1 MSNIKITDLNPLTTP
16 EGADILAIVDDVAG
30 TATTKKVTVTNLM
43 GASPVQSV
51 AGRTGAVT
59 IANTDVSGLGTAAT
73 SASTDFSP
81 AFFSTVAETTT
92 ARPLSDSDNGK
103 VIVCTSSS
111 DVTITI
117 PNTLTAGFGCT
128 VVQSGT
134 GQVTVAAGS
143 GSTLSSYVGTSTKGR
158 YAVLQIVPVG
168 TNTYIVDGEGF
179 FPPGAFE
186 SNIYALDL
194 DGANEYANPNHTFES
209 LIRSDFSMSLW
220 VKLAN
225 ETGNQWLIG
234 GDNAHF
240 TDRFNFYHDSNKIV
254 AYLKANGVQ
263 GDFLYGST
271 STTYTD
277 WFHCVLTYTQ
287 NGTSVDNALYINGS
301 QADTGT
307 TTNMSLADYGTVRAT
322 RNLGIGALISSSTS
336 GYLEGKIDEV
346 AFFNSAL
353 SLSQVVNIYKGE
365 TDGGSGGTN
374 GKPGNLTTF
383 NPQHWWRMGDND
395 SATGGTTPTT
405 VTDKGGATT
414 TYDLIFPNGATSHDL
429 STGPDS
435 IYVAP

>member
-1 MSNIKITDLNPLTTP
+1 MALNKLH
-16 EGADILAIVDDVAG
+16 
-30 TATTKKVTVTNLM
+30 KKDF
-43 GASPVQSV
+43 
-51 AGRTGAVT
+51 T
-59 IANTDVSGLGTAAT
+59 IAVKTGTDANKSKFAKESAKGELYFATDSGSLYG
-73 SASTDFSP
+73 ASTDAGSSD
-81 AFFSTVAETTT
+81 STVRSFGPSSEIVTESTTT
-92 ARPLSDSDNGK
+92 RTLNDSDNGK
-103 VIVCTSSS
+103 VIVCSSSS
-111 DVTITI
+111 DVAITI
-117 PNTLTAGFGCT
+117 PNTLTSGFGCT
-128 VVQSGT
+128 VVQSGN

-158 YAVLQIVPVG
+158 YAVIQIVPVG
-168 TNTYIVDGEGF
+168 TNAYIVAGEGF

-209 LIRSDFSMSLW
+209 LIRSDFSMSMW

-234 GDNAHF
+234 GDNAHS
-240 TDRFNFYHDSNKIV
+240 TDRFNLYHDSNKVI

-307 TTNMSLADYGTVRAT
+307 TANMSLASYGTVRAT

-336 GYLEGKIDEV
+336 SHLEGKIDEV
-346 AFFNSAL
+346 AFFSSAL

-365 TDGGSGGTN
+365 TDGGSGGTS

-395 SATGGTTPTT
+395 SATGGATPTT

-414 TYDLIFPNGATSHDL
+414 TYDLTLPNGATSHDL
-429 STGPDS
+429 STAPDS

>member
-1 MSNIKITDLNPLTTP
+1 MANKKITQLPS
-16 EGADILAIVDDVAG
+16 EGSPSNDDVLAIVNDPIG
-30 TATTKKVTVTNLM
+30 SPQTRQVTVSNLM
-43 GASPVQSV
+43 GLAPVQL
-51 AGRTGAVT
+51 TD
-59 IANTDVSGLGTAAT
+59 IAN
-73 SASTDFSP
+73 FSP
-81 AFFSTVAETTT
+81 AFFSTVAESGT
-92 ARPLSDSDNGK
+92 ARTLSDSYNGK
-103 VIVCTSSS
+103 VIVCSSSS

-134 GQVTVAAGS
+134 GQVTVAAGA

-168 TNTYIVDGEGF
+168 TNAYIVDGEGF

-194 DGANEYANPNHTFES
+194 DGANDYAHPNHTFES
-209 LIRSDFSMSLW
+209 LIRSDFSMSMW

-240 TDRFNFYHDSNKIV
+240 TDRFNLYHDSNKIV

-307 TTNMSLADYGTVRAT
+307 TANMSLADYGTVRAT

-336 GYLEGKIDEV
+336 SHLEGKIDEV

-365 TDGGSGGTN
+365 TDGGSGGTS

-395 SATGGTTPTT
+395 SATGGATPTT

-414 TYDLIFPNGATSHDL
+414 TYDLTLPNGATSHDL
-429 STGPDS
+429 STTPDS

>member
-1 MSNIKITDLNPLTTP
+1 MANKKISALDPLGTTP
-16 EGADILAIVDDVAG
+16 AVGDILPI
-30 TATTKKVTVTNLM
+30 
-43 GASPVQSV
+43 
-51 AGRTGAVT
+51 
-59 IANTDVSGLGTAAT
+59 TDVSGTPTTKSVTVANLMAAAPVQ
-73 SASTDFSP
+73 SADIANFSP
-81 AFFSTVAETTT
+81 AFFSTVTESTTT
-92 ARPLSDSDNGK
+92 RTLNDSDNGK
-103 VIVCTSSS
+103 VIVCSSS
-111 DVTITI
+111 SEVTITI

-158 YAVLQIVPVG
+158 YAVLQIIPVG

-194 DGANEYANPNHTFES
+194 DGTNDYAHPNHTFQS
-209 LIRSDFSMSLW
+209 LIRSDFSMSMW

-240 TDRFNFYHDSNKIV
+240 TDRFNLYHDSNKIV
-254 AYLKANGVQ
+254 AYLKSNGVQ

-277 WFHCVLTYTQ
+277 WFHCVLAYTQ
-287 NGTSVDNALYINGS
+287 NGTSVDNTLYINGS

-307 TTNMSLADYGTVRAT
+307 TANMSLADYGTVRAT
-322 RNLGIGALISSSTS
+322 RNLAIGALMSSSTS
-336 GYLEGKIDEV
+336 SHLAGQIDEV

-353 SLSQVVNIYKGE
+353 TVSQVSNIYKGE
-365 TDGGSGGTN
+365 TDGGSGGTS

-395 SATGGTTPTT
+395 SATGGATPTT

-414 TYDLIFPNGATSHDL
+414 TYDLTFPNGATSHDL
-429 STGPDS
+429 STTPDS